1 MTQAF
6 LVELGTEEL
15 PPKALKTLAQS
26 FENGVIAGLTASN
39 IAFGKVHG
47 FAAPR
52 RLALLIDDMTE
63 QQPDQAIEKLGPN
76 VSGAFDAEGKP
87 SKAAEGFARSCGVE
101 FAQLQKT
108 QTDKGERLVYRSVQ
122 AGKLTIEL
130 LPSIVLSAL
139 DQLPIP
145 KRMRWGAR
153 RDEFVRPVQWLV
165 MLFGKQIVDCEILGI
180 KSGRE
185 TRGHR
190 FHCNESIALNSPA
203 DYQLTLENKAYV
215 IADFNE
221 RRGHVRAQVEVEA
234 KKLNGTAVIDEDLL
248 DEVTALVEW
257 PVALSGS
264 FEERFLTVPQ
274 EALISS
280 MKNHQKYFHVVDAN
294 GKLLPHFITVAN
306 IESKDPRKIIDGNE
320 RVIRPR
326 LSDAAFFYQTDLKM
340 PLAQRREQLKTVVF
354 QEKLGSVFDKTVRIG
369 ALAKFIAAQIGGNS
383 EWAQRA
389 GELSKADLVSNM
401 VGEFDEMQ
409 GIAGGYYA
417 RHDGEADEVATA
429 LGEQYQPR
437 FAGDELPGTLTG
449 LSVALADR
457 LDTLVG
463 IFGIGQ
469 PPTGSKDPF
478 ALRRAALGV
487 LRMIVEKGFDLDLR
501 TCLQHAQAQYPPL
514 AAKTDLVDA
523 VLDYMIERFR
533 AWFEDENIPA
543 EVFFAVSAKKL
554 SKPLDINQRVQ
565 AVYRFAQLPEAHA
578 LASANKRVS
587 NILAKSGGGALP
599 ALQTSLLTEMAEK
612 ELAVQLASLQSKVQ
626 PLFATRKYREGLEQ
640 LASLR
645 GAVDA
650 FFDNVMVMADDVAVR
665 NNRLALLSQLRNLFL
680 EVADISLLAASTK

>member
-1 MTQAF
+1 
-6 LVELGTEEL
+6 
-15 PPKALKTLAQS
+15 
-26 FENGVIAGLTASN
+26 
-39 IAFGKVHG
+39 
-47 FAAPR
+47 
-52 RLALLIDDMTE
+52 
-63 QQPDQAIEKLGPN
+63 
-76 VSGAFDAEGKP
+76 
-87 SKAAEGFARSCGVE
+87 
-101 FAQLQKT
+101 
-108 QTDKGERLVYRSVQ
+108 
-122 AGKLTIEL
+122 
-130 LPSIVLSAL
+130 
-139 DQLPIP
+139 
-145 KRMRWGAR
+145 MRWGAR

-180 KSGRE
+180 KAGRE

-190 FHCNESIALNSPA
+190 FHCNQSIALNSPT

-264 FEERFLTVPQ
+264 FESRFLDVPQ

-354 QEKLGSVFDKTVRIG
+354 QEKLGSVFDKTTRIG
-369 ALAKFIAAQIGGNS
+369 ALAKFIAQQIGGNG

-417 RHDGEADEVATA
+417 RHDGEADEVAMA

-437 FAGDELPGTLTG
+437 FAGDELPSTLTG
-449 LSVALADR
+449 ISLALADR

-478 ALRRAALGV
+478 ALRRAALGA

-501 TCLQHAQAQYPPL
+501 ECLKQAQAQYGQFS
-514 AAKTDLVDA
+514 AKAELVDT
-523 VLDYMIERFR
+523 VLDYMLERFR

-543 EVFFAVSAKKL
+543 EVFLAVSAKKL

-565 AVYRFAQLPEAHA
+565 AVYRFSQLPEAQA

-587 NILAKSGGGALP
+587 NILAKSGSAELP
-599 ALQTSLLTEMAEK
+599 SLQTTLLAEAAEK
-612 ELAVQLASLQSKVQ
+612 ELATQLSALQNTVQ
-626 PLFATRKYREGLEQ
+626 PLFAARKYREGLEQ

-645 GAVDA
+645 NAVDA
-650 FFDNVMVMADDVAVR
+650 FFDNVMVMADDEAVR

-680 EVADISLLAASTK
+680 EVADISLLAPATK